1 MSNQRTWNITQ
12 SSVLCGSHRKSIGKA
27 LHGFEAAAGLLW
39 PCWVILLLQWKE
51 RSGVCRAGSASA
63 FITIPGSR
71 ISTPGLSIS
80 FWYSIPSPSSIL
92 WWKQS
97 HSSAI
102 EHQSPVSYQVS
113 VVGKKVSRKGSTKSP
128 HQEPEANLVVWLQG
142 LEG

>member
-1 MSNQRTWNITQ
+1 M
-12 SSVLCGSHRKSIGKA
+12 
-27 LHGFEAAAGLLW
+27 
-39 PCWVILLLQWKE
+39 
-51 RSGVCRAGSASA
+51 CRAGSASA

-128 HQEPEANLVVWLQG
+128 RQELRQIWWCGSKAWRDEHCTELCSWRSTFTPSAWTGFACGNYSLALYFAYSHMILLKKHRAAPLWV
-142 LEG
+142 